1 MSQVDPRQRLLELLL
16 LVRDDAQYVE
26 GYYVLRSYTVTKLL
40 EQAIV
45 AAQQLVAEQRDDA
58 RVFREAMLRLSEE
71 SEEVGLYE

>member
-26 GYYVLRSYTVTKLL
+26 GYYVLRAYTVTKLL

-45 AAQQLVAEQRDDA
+45 DAQGLLAERRADA
-58 RVFREAMLRLSEE
+58 RVFWEAIRRLSEE
-71 SEEVGLYE
+71 SEEMGLYE